1 MKKYLL
7 LFISIILFSCDKYN
21 DIKTIGET
29 EYYFDEKLS
38 SISLDEDGSFW
49 VGTENGDIYNF
60 KDNYRVYLDLAEDR
74 IYKIVKEKTTSN
86 DTVFWVGARNSGL
99 QKWRKNYDG
108 RLEKIHAFKINF
120 KEDKYSPYDFV
131 MANNNKVYVATS
143 QGIYYTDKNNEND
156 SLSLIFPS
164 KEFLSKKN
172 GTTFVVHNICLYK
185 DSLLLASTQSGVFL
199 HNILT
204 HRSRFILKDNFIE
217 HVSVYNDTVFTV
229 AKGNLYLSDLG
240 GNLLKEISA
249 GNSPKLYYQ
258 VKGIHYLIGAEG
270 LLLSNDLTDFL
281 HIPLRRTV
289 PVARS
294 RNVILPDTLNN
305 FTYLVTENA
314 VWRISNNLDAFKSSK
329 HIKASCA
336 NEKNI
341 YYLSID
347 NELYMQDK
355 LSNKAQWIYT
365 FAENNLIQ
373 WMDVIDNNLY
383 FYNIDN
389 EFQKMTISDNWLKNV
404 IFNSPQVILKSE
416 ARMTS
421 VNIKKMG
428 EKTFSYL
435 GIQDGL
441 VTIDINNKVDTIP
454 EFSSEY
460 ITSMFGHEYTGRL
473 YISTLNNGVF
483 YISQDKQVKQVPE
496 TEGKSFIQDIITTN
510 NHNSNLITLTNQEI
524 TSQNPHA
531 IIRVKGYKKL
541 LYVNDTLFYALPEF
555 GIHKF
560 VIHNNEIIDRGI
572 FHGDIHFNQNSSF
585 SIPNK
590 IVLGSR
596 LGSLSFFPN
605 QETNPTWVDF
615 DSALNISGLH
625 TLLLVFFL
633 VILSSVVIVFLIKK
647 QNANIIQIKKRK
659 EDLAKRVEDI
669 LPFCSILG
677 DNEKL
682 EISNLKNII
691 GSIDIN
697 SKNKNDINTQLEKLS
712 LQIGKLNRRI
722 ALLLPKKLDEQL
734 EQIKQEVDAFEKPLL
749 LKKSEE
755 AKAQND
761 IELIKDQIKLNTVWL
776 DQRCKLFKA
785 LDQIIG
791 QLSECLELE
800 GVNKDL
806 LKDLMSI
813 KNDDRV
819 KPIEEVIRTYVDL
832 EQTIYQINT
841 PISTE
846 VIDSYI
852 SSTEKYLKEK
862 VEDDNELSFLLEY
875 MEKIVADKTSS
886 TNLSLLKD
894 LKYIDNEMLV
904 LRNLD
909 KLKSYTL
916 EYKEK
921 HDQIIKENSTLIN
934 KKFDKELASFISDN
948 TQDITRNINALIA
961 CLYDRFL
968 KNDIQTIAEILKF
981 TNLQGQHAKVLLL
994 LISDMKIKRSLI
1006 PGMLGVYGNM
1016 NPVISRLINE
1026 IIRANE
1032 NLLREN
1038 QKVDKEKTVFVHL
1051 ILRLL
1056 E

>member
-1 MKKYLL
+1 M
-7 LFISIILFSCDKYN
+7 
-21 DIKTIGET
+21 
-29 EYYFDEKLS
+29 
-38 SISLDEDGSFW
+38 
-49 VGTENGDIYNF
+49 
-60 KDNYRVYLDLAEDR
+60 
-74 IYKIVKEKTTSN
+74 
-86 DTVFWVGARNSGL
+86 
-99 QKWRKNYDG
+99 
-108 RLEKIHAFKINF
+108 
-120 KEDKYSPYDFV
+120 
-131 MANNNKVYVATS
+131 
-143 QGIYYTDKNNEND
+143 
-156 SLSLIFPS
+156 
-164 KEFLSKKN
+164 
-172 GTTFVVHNICLYK
+172 
-185 DSLLLASTQSGVFL
+185 
-199 HNILT
+199 
-204 HRSRFILKDNFIE
+204 
-217 HVSVYNDTVFTV
+217 
-229 AKGNLYLSDLG
+229 
-240 GNLLKEISA
+240 
-249 GNSPKLYYQ
+249 
-258 VKGIHYLIGAEG
+258 
-270 LLLSNDLTDFL
+270 
-281 HIPLRRTV
+281 
-289 PVARS
+289 
-294 RNVILPDTLNN
+294 
-305 FTYLVTENA
+305 
-314 VWRISNNLDAFKSSK
+314 
-329 HIKASCA
+329 
-336 NEKNI
+336 
-341 YYLSID
+341 
-347 NELYMQDK
+347 
-355 LSNKAQWIYT
+355 
-365 FAENNLIQ
+365 
-373 WMDVIDNNLY
+373 
-383 FYNIDN
+383 
-389 EFQKMTISDNWLKNV
+389 
-404 IFNSPQVILKSE
+404 
-416 ARMTS
+416 
-421 VNIKKMG
+421 
-428 EKTFSYL
+428 
-435 GIQDGL
+435 
-441 VTIDINNKVDTIP
+441 
-454 EFSSEY
+454 
-460 ITSMFGHEYTGRL
+460 
-473 YISTLNNGVF
+473 
-483 YISQDKQVKQVPE
+483 
-496 TEGKSFIQDIITTN
+496 
-510 NHNSNLITLTNQEI
+510 
-524 TSQNPHA
+524 
-531 IIRVKGYKKL
+531 
-541 LYVNDTLFYALPEF
+541 
-555 GIHKF
+555 
-560 VIHNNEIIDRGI
+560 
-572 FHGDIHFNQNSSF
+572 
-585 SIPNK
+585 
-590 IVLGSR
+590 
-596 LGSLSFFPN
+596 
-605 QETNPTWVDF
+605 
-615 DSALNISGLH
+615 
-625 TLLLVFFL
+625 
-633 VILSSVVIVFLIKK
+633 IKK

-712 LQIGKLNRRI
+712 LQIGKLNRKI

-785 LDQIIG
+785 LDQNIG

-832 EQTIYQINT
+832 EQKIYQINT
-841 PISTE
+841 PISSE

-968 KNDIQTIAEILKF
+968 KNDIHTIAEILKF

-1026 IIRANE
+1026 RIRANE